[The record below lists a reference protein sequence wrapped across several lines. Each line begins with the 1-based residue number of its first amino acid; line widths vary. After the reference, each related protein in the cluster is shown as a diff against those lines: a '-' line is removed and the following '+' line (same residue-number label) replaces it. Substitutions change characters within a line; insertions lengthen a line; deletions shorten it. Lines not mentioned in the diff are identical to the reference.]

1 MEDKAVTYP
10 PTMSRLAV
18 SFIEQL
24 IRKDPQDRM
33 KAPEALKHPFLT
45 QY

>member
-33 KAPEALKHPFLT
+33 KAP
-45 QY
+45 